1 MDFVGC
7 CKVCVS
13 NAEFVK
19 QLNRITGNHLGESR
33 NPIEIAID
41 EACGYDP
48 DKSFMQAFC
57 AFVFEY
63 VWVSMMH
70 EKEIECL

>member
-19 QLNRITGNHLGESR
+19 QFNRITGNHLGERR

-41 EACGYDP
+41 QACGYDP
-48 DKSFMQAFC
+48 DKSLMQAFC
-57 AFVFEY
+57 TFVFEY
-63 VWVSMMH
+63 VWVPMTAQCGTEM
-70 EKEIECL
+70 E

>member
-7 CKVCVS
+7 CKTCVS

-19 QLNRITGNHLGESR
+19 QFNRIIGNHLGEIR

-41 EACGYDP
+41 QACGMTRINRP
-48 DKSFMQAFC
+48 CKHFAHLC
-57 AFVFEY
+57 L
-63 VWVSMMH
+63 SMYGFR
-70 EKEIECL
+70 

>member
-19 QLNRITGNHLGESR
+19 QFNRITGNHLGERR
-33 NPIEIAID
+33 NSIEIAID
-41 EACGYDP
+41 QVCGYDP
-48 DKSFMQAFC
+48 DKSSMRDFC

-63 VWVSMMH
+63 VWVPMTVQCGTGM
-70 EKEIECL
+70 E

>member
-7 CKVCVS
+7 CKTCVS

-19 QLNRITGNHLGESR
+19 QFNRITGNHLGEIR

-41 EACGYDP
+41 QACGYNP
-48 DKSFMQAFC
+48 DKSSMQAFC

-63 VWVSMMH
+63 VCVPMTAQRGTEM
-70 EKEIECL
+70 K